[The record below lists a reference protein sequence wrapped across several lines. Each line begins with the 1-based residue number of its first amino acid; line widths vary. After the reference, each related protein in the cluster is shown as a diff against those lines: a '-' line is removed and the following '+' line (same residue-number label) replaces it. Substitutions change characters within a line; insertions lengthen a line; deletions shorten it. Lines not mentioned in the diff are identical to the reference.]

1 MHTGEGRYCLFPTQL
16 CQPIISVRI
25 GTGVAPR
32 PLNGAPVLLGGG
44 LWFCGEGSSLARG
57 KEGVF
62 WGWRWDPC
70 CPPGRERSKTCTSQ
84 KRCAK
89 IVTTSLRD
97 ICYWFNCNCW
107 KTHYSCR
114 FWALERSSIFSEN
127 AHGSSRLYVTSHTCA
142 LIWSSCYVRAG
153 ACHKYELV
161 HSIGVGWSIHEVRAK
176 QGTRDRSE
184 VGCPARCSATSAA
197 AS

>member
-1 MHTGEGRYCLFPTQL
+1 MGLLYCL
-16 CQPIISVRI
+16 
-25 GTGVAPR
+25 GVGCGFVGR
-32 PLNGAPVLLGGG
+32 VLVWPGGRRG
-44 LWFCGEGSSLARG
+44 CSEVGGETLVALQVG
-57 KEGVF
+57 KGV
-62 WGWRWDPC
+62 
-70 CPPGRERSKTCTSQ
+70 KTCTSQ
-84 KRCAK
+84 KRCAN

-107 KTHYSCR
+107 KTQYSCR
-114 FWALERSSIFSEN
+114 FWALECSSIFPEN

-153 ACHKYELV
+153 ACHKYKLV
-161 HSIGVGWSIHEVRAK
+161 HSIRVGWSIHEVRAK